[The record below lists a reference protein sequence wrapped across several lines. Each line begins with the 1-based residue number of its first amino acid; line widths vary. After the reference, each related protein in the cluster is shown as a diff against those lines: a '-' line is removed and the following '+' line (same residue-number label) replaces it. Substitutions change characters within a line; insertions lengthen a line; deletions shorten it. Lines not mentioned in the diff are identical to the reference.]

1 MDALDA
7 LHTAQFDWQT
17 MFDLEFRFVYS
28 LLILMNIRVEI
39 LEIRNKLYSTR
50 IRSKI
55 VKILALL
62 QIQDCK
68 FTDHRR
74 IDL

>member
-1 MDALDA
+1 
-7 LHTAQFDWQT
+7 

-50 IRSKI
+50 ISKI